1 MRDFFIRFQ
10 GIPVS
15 KWEKTRNFAKP
26 PVELISIYI
35 TGGVTVGN
43 ESGVGVGSGC
53 GDYGVS
59 VGDDASIG
67 EGVGGFA
74 VESCYGGGVEVGEGG
89 AGLGGEDADARE

>member
-1 MRDFFIRFQ
+1 
-10 GIPVS
+10 
-15 KWEKTRNFAKP
+15 
-26 PVELISIYI
+26 
-35 TGGVTVGN
+35 
-43 ESGVGVGSGC
+43 
-53 GDYGVS
+53 VS